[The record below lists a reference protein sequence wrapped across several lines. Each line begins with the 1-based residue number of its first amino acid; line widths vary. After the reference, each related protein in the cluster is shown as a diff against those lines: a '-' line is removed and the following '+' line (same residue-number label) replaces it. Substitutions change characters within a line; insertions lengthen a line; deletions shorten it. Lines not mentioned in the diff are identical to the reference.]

1 MTKCDKLLYMKIAVY
16 CGAASGADPSFTDA
30 ARTLGGW
37 IAENSHELIY
47 GAGKVGM
54 MGAVADAVLKKG
66 GLVTGVIPQFMIDLG
81 WCHEGLTDCIV
92 TQDMSA
98 RIRLMCD
105 MADAT
110 IALPGGAGTLEEISC
125 MFSWQRL
132 GLNDSPIILFNT
144 KGYYEPLRTMYDSM
158 VSAGYL
164 DRESLERLLFSDS
177 LTEIADFIASFEKKG
192 RLASGGY

>member
-1 MTKCDKLLYMKIAVY
+1 MHMKITVY

-30 ARTLGGW
+30 AKTLGRW
-37 IAENSHELIY
+37 IADNSHELIY

-54 MGAVADAVLKKG
+54 MGTIADTVLEKG
-66 GLVTGVIPQFMIDLG
+66 GIVTGVIPQFMIDLG

-92 TQDMSA
+92 TQDMSD
-98 RIRLMCD
+98 RIRLMCE

-125 MFSWQRL
+125 MLSWQRL

-144 KGYYEPLRTMYDSM
+144 KGYYEPLRTMYDHM
-158 VSAGYL
+158 IRAGYL
-164 DRESLERLLFSDS
+164 DRDSMDRLLFSDS
-177 LTEIADFIASFEKKG
+177 TDEIERFIASFEKKG
-192 RLASGGY
+192 RTATGGY